1 MIAVF
6 SITRYES
13 GPVFLFE
20 GRRKELEQP
29 RVRFVEQLPDTLHGK
44 LTALLGKTA
53 ENSPDLGSQVNAAFA
68 VGRRADL
75 LAATVIGSQIP
86 CPVPTMPFQ
95 SRQ

>member
-44 LTALLGKTA
+44 LTTLLGKKA
-53 ENSPDLGSQVNAAFA
+53 ENRPDLGPQVNAAFA
-68 VGRRADL
+68 VGGRANL
-75 LAATVIGSQIP
+75 VTIAVVGS
-86 CPVPTMPFQ
+86 
-95 SRQ
+95 